1 MKFIKI
7 KGKIKQ
13 RLKLVLPL
21 TALAL
26 LAVLGIY
33 GQSKVKAAGRKIP
46 IYSVKREDKKVA
58 LSFDAAWGNEDTQI
72 LLETL
77 DKYDVKVTF
86 FMTGGWIE
94 SYPEDVKSIFAHGH
108 DLGNH
113 SEKHKYMST
122 ISMRECEEELMG
134 PHKKVQELTGYDM
147 FLFRPPYGDYNNTL
161 IEAADECGYYTIQWS
176 VDSLDWKDYGAD
188 NIVKTVL
195 NHKNLKDGAII
206 LMHNGAKYTKDALP
220 RIIEGLKEK
229 GYEIVPVSQIIYT
242 DNYEINHAG
251 EQIKK

>member
-1 MKFIKI
+1 
-7 KGKIKQ
+7 
-13 RLKLVLPL
+13 
-21 TALAL
+21 
-26 LAVLGIY
+26 
-33 GQSKVKAAGRKIP
+33 
-46 IYSVKREDKKVA
+46 
-58 LSFDAAWGNEDTQI
+58 
-72 LLETL
+72 
-77 DKYDVKVTF
+77 
-86 FMTGGWIE
+86 MTGGWIE

-113 SEKHKYMST
+113 SEKHKHMST
-122 ISMRECEEELMG
+122 ISMRECEEELVG

-206 LMHNGAKYTKDALP
+206 PMMEP
-220 RIIEGLKEK
+220 RLHAPKPGEKINLEIRHYGNADGTYRLYDDDGETFDYEK
-229 GYEIVPVSQIIYT
+229 GMYSWREISVSHDRNGKPKGHISKAGKGKPNSIGKITWRFMT
-242 DNYEINHAG
+242 D
-251 EQIKK
+251 KF

>member
-26 LAVLGIY
+26 LAVFGII

-113 SEKHKYMST
+113 SEKHKHMST

-176 VDSLDWKDYGAD
+176 VDTL
-188 NIVKTVL
+188 VTRV
-195 NHKNLKDGAII
+195 
-206 LMHNGAKYTKDALP
+206 
-220 RIIEGLKEK
+220 
-229 GYEIVPVSQIIYT
+229 
-242 DNYEINHAG
+242 
-251 EQIKK
+251 